1 MELEVRIERLGAQGD
16 GVAQG
21 PDGLLFVPFTLPGEL
36 VKVDART
43 GEGHAEPLAIIE
55 PSPERVA
62 PVCQYFGTCG
72 GCALQHMESQ
82 AYLAWKRDLVI
93 AALASRGLEA
103 PVEEV
108 RAVPLASRRRAAFA
122 LGRTARDIAFG
133 YRAARSHAIVDIAAC
148 PVLSPGIAGRLP
160 KLKAALAPLLG
171 GKREA
176 RITVTE
182 AEQDLDIVVEGIR
195 PSPALFARLAIAAP
209 SFGAARITIDGES
222 LALRGT
228 PTAALSGV
236 DVSLPPGAFL
246 QASRASEAVLAGLV
260 KEGVGRAKRIADLF
274 AGIGTFT
281 FALAA
286 SAAVDAF
293 EEDEEAIAS
302 LAGAVRA
309 TPKLKPVRT
318 HPRDLFRV
326 PLTARELARYNA
338 VVLDPPR
345 AGAKAQAEALAA
357 SKALKIVMVS
367 CNLGTC
373 ARDLRILV
381 DGGYRIVRVVP
392 VDQFLFSPHVEL
404 VAVLER

>member
-1 MELEVRIERLGAQGD
+1 M
-16 GVAQG
+16 
-21 PDGLLFVPFTLPGEL
+21 
-36 VKVDART
+36 DA
-43 GEGHAEPLAIIE
+43 H
-55 PSPERVA
+55 
-62 PVCQYFGTCG
+62 
-72 GCALQHMESQ
+72 
-82 AYLAWKRDLVI
+82 AYLAWKRELVV

-122 LGRTARDIAFG
+122 LGRTTKGMAFG
-133 YRAARSHAIVDIAAC
+133 YRAARSHAIVDIATC
-148 PVLSPGIAGRLP
+148 PVLSPAIAGRLP
-160 KLKAALAPLLG
+160 KLKSALAPLLG

-182 AEQDLDIVVEGIR
+182 AEQGLDVVVEGIR
-195 PSPALFARLAIAAP
+195 PSAALFARLATAGA
-209 SFGAARITIDGES
+209 SFGAARITLDGES

-228 PTAALSGV
+228 PTVALSGV
-236 DVSLPPGAFL
+236 EVSLPAGAFL
-246 QASRASEAVLAGLV
+246 QAARESEAVLAGLV
-260 KEGVGRAKRIADLF
+260 KEGVGRAKRVADLF

-286 SAAVDAF
+286 SAEIDAF
-293 EEDEEAIAS
+293 EEDEEAIAA
-302 LAGAVRA
+302 LAGAARA

-318 HPRDLFRV
+318 HLRDLFRV
-326 PLTARELARYNA
+326 PLTAQELARYDA

-357 SKALKIVMVS
+357 SKAPKIVIVS